1 MPTYQFFKR
10 NIEAKSEI
18 RYLPTDQDQFF
29 ANKELLLAQGFEVD
43 GYIIYAANENDAI
56 SVFNCDIPY
65 AQIEVYNPNAANDLS
80 HLFEVVIK
88 WISSLASKF
97 KK

>member
-1 MPTYQFFKR
+1 MH
-10 NIEAKSEI
+10 
-18 RYLPTDQDQFF
+18 TDQDQFI

-56 SVFNCDIPY
+56 AVFNSDIPY
-65 AQIEVYNPNAANDLS
+65 AQIEIYNPNAANDLA
-80 HLFEVVIK
+80 HFAEVVNK
-88 WISSLASKF
+88 WISRLVNKF